1 MGKEFTAEEK
11 RLRDIIIEWAKEK
24 AAQGEIEFKE
34 CFCREKHISYRTKE
48 TTRLIQEKSVENYD
62 RNRYRII
69 YWKKPEPPYHYVYEI
84 GIDSEKNKLY
94 LQLVFNYTGI
104 SDVTRKICD
113 HIYNNYR
120 YYPRKDDLTRDY
132 RRVRYF
138 DANIEKAEDKAAI
151 EQKMEQLFSQMK
163 EYETFIIYHLR
174 EKS

>member
-34 CFCREKHISYRTKE
+34 CFCREKHISYR
-48 TTRLIQEKSVENYD
+48 
-62 RNRYRII
+62 
-69 YWKKPEPPYHYVYEI
+69 KKPEPPYHYVYEI